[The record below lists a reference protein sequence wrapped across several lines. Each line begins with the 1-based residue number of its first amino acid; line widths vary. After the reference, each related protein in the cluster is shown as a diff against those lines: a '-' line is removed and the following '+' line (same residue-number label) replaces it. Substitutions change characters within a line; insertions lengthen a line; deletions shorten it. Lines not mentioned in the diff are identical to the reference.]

1 MSTENKPIV
10 LCVDD
15 DPRTLEI
22 LSKVLDR
29 LPVEPVLAQ
38 GTRQAADLAQR
49 LQPRLIIL
57 DVTMPEVSGWQLLQ
71 TIRGSHPRANLR
83 VLALSAKANSAE
95 RSLATNVARIDAF
108 MGKPFDIAELA
119 RRVAA
124 LLELPPPGEWSNP
137 GVPGP
142 AGPE

>member
-1 MSTENKPIV
+1 MSSEQKPLV

-22 LSKVLDR
+22 LNKVLDR

-38 GTRQAADLAQR
+38 GARLAVDLAQR
-49 LQPRLIIL
+49 LQPHLIIL

-71 TIRGSHPRANLR
+71 TIRNGRHRADLR

-95 RSLATNVARIDAF
+95 RILAANVARVDAF

-119 RRVAA
+119 RQVAA
-124 LLELPPPGEWSNP
+124 LLELPHLGEWSSP
-137 GVPGP
+137 D
-142 AGPE
+142 AL